1 MRLAIGKSRSFWR
14 WLAPCAVIVLAI
26 LGLLSPRTT
35 SAHVTLDRSN
45 PTPNSVLA
53 QSPGEIRLWF
63 SEPIEQRESTIRLF
77 DRTGAELPEI
87 QTRAGDTPESLVAP
101 LPKPLATG
109 TYSIVW
115 NALSAADGHPLQG
128 YFTFTVGAGA
138 DVAPVTVPL
147 DLDTG
152 GAPLWLQS
160 VARWLV
166 LLTLAVAVAVWP
178 VWLLVLWPALR
189 NEPALARAASM
200 HAGMIGFGAVVAGV
214 LANLL
219 MLGVQASFLQ
229 RGSLVSRMSETLT
242 ETRFGRLWVAR
253 VGLLLLLAM
262 ALRMVPW
269 LEPLRKRAL
278 TAVGLIVAA
287 LAPVPLSLNA
297 HAAGVNPGRT
307 PAIVFDLAHLLAAS
321 LWFGGLVLL
330 IGLLSRSA
338 PVGVDRRAVFG
349 RAIPRFSAM
358 ALVCWGVL
366 VVTGLYAT
374 WLHIGSR
381 DALLQTGYGQSL
393 LFKLIVVGIVLLIA
407 TANLLLITRK
417 LAETDTD
424 TNSRWVGWLGYAVVA
439 EVVLA
444 ALILLAVGR
453 MTSQQPGR
461 EVIAAE
467 RTGRT
472 THFVLDGRDAT
483 VRLFPGAAGPNHI
496 LVTIPGD
503 PLLPMG
509 TETLLRV
516 TYQDAPIG
524 EREVL
529 LGRTTQST
537 FETHGSEIGMIG
549 NWTVELVVR
558 KTGEFEWTDTQTIA
572 VDLVGSSAPREP
584 WRFDTGG
591 VIGLVLIGIALI
603 GFATAWRAGKGRLRM
618 ETGGLGAAAA
628 LLGLM
633 LMAQGRIQPTAGY
646 DPGLLNPVPATA
658 DVVARGGVLY
668 QEHCLS
674 CHGAGGFGDGPLS
687 AGMFPK
693 PADFSAPHTRAHPD
707 GQLFTWIQNGK
718 PGTDMPAF
726 GSTFTDE
733 QIWEVIDYIQVA
745 FQDEPLVEASPATGS

>member
-1 MRLAIGKSRSFWR
+1 M
-14 WLAPCAVIVLAI
+14 LAI
-26 LGLLSPRTT
+26 LGSLSPGTT
-35 SAHVTLDRSN
+35 SAHAALDRSN
-45 PTPNSVLA
+45 PTPSSVLA
-53 QSPGEIRLWF
+53 QSPEDIRLWF
-63 SEPIEQRESTIRLF
+63 SEPIEQGESTIRLF
-77 DRTGAELPEI
+77 DRNGAELPEI
-87 QTRAGDTPESLVAP
+87 ETRAGDSPESLIALLPQP
-101 LPKPLATG
+101 LDTG
-109 TYSIVW
+109 TYSVVW
-115 NALSAADGHPLQG
+115 STLSAADGHPLQG
-128 YFTFTVGAGA
+128 YFTFSVGAGA

-147 DLDTG
+147 DLDAG

-166 LLTLAVAVAVWP
+166 LLTLAVAIAVWP
-178 VWLLVLWPALR
+178 VWLLVLWPAVR
-189 NEPALARAASM
+189 DDPALARAASTR
-200 HAGMIGFGAVVAGV
+200 AGTIGFGAVVAG
-214 LANLL
+214 LFANLL

-229 RGSLVSRMSETLT
+229 RGSLVSRMVDTLT

-269 LEPLRKRAL
+269 LEPFRKRAL
-278 TAVGLIVAA
+278 TAVGLIVAV

-297 HAAGVNPGRT
+297 HASGVEPGRT

-330 IGLLSRSA
+330 TGVLLRSL
-338 PVGVDRRAVFG
+338 PVEFDRRAVLG
-349 RAIPRFSAM
+349 RAMPRFSAM
-358 ALVCWGVL
+358 ALVCWGLL
-366 VVTGLYAT
+366 VVTGLYAA

-381 DALLQTGYGQSL
+381 DALLETSYGQSL

-417 LAETDTD
+417 LAEPDTD
-424 TNSRWVGWLGYAVVA
+424 TSPRWAGRLGYAVVA
-439 EVVLA
+439 EAVLA

-472 THFVLDGRDAT
+472 THFVIDGRDAT
-483 VRLFPGAAGPNHI
+483 LRLFPGAAGPNHV

-503 PLLPMG
+503 PVPMG
-509 TETLLRV
+509 SEALLRV
-516 TYQDAPIG
+516 TYLDAPIG
-524 EREVL
+524 EREVT
-529 LGRTTQST
+529 LGRTTGST
-537 FETHGSEIGMIG
+537 FETHGSEIGMVG
-549 NWTVELVVR
+549 TWSVDLVVR
-558 KTGEFEWTDTQTIA
+558 KTGAFEWTDTQTIV
-572 VDLVGSSAPREP
+572 VDLTGSTAPKSP
-584 WRFDTGG
+584 WRFGTGG

-603 GFATAWRAGKGRLRM
+603 GFAAAWRAGKGRLRV
-618 ETGGLGAAAA
+618 EAGGLGAAAA

-633 LMAQGRIQPTAGY
+633 LMVQGRIQPAVGY

-658 DVVARGGVLY
+658 DVIARGGALF
-668 QEHCLS
+668 QENCLS
-674 CHGAGGFGDGPLS
+674 CHGAAGFGDGPLS

-707 GQLFTWIQNGK
+707 GQLFAWIQNGK

-726 GSTFTDE
+726 GSTLTDQ

-745 FQDEPLVEASPATGS
+745 FQDEPLVEGTPSPAP

>member
-1 MRLAIGKSRSFWR
+1 M
-14 WLAPCAVIVLAI
+14 LAI
-26 LGLLSPRTT
+26 LGSLSPGTT
-35 SAHVTLDRSN
+35 SAHAALDRSN
-45 PTPNSVLA
+45 PTPSSVLA
-53 QSPGEIRLWF
+53 QSPEDIRLWF
-63 SEPIEQRESTIRLF
+63 SEPIEQGESTIRLF
-77 DRTGAELPEI
+77 DRNGAELPEI
-87 QTRAGDTPESLVAP
+87 ETRAGDSPESLIALLPQP
-101 LPKPLATG
+101 LDTG
-109 TYSIVW
+109 TYSVVW
-115 NALSAADGHPLQG
+115 STLSAADGHPLQG
-128 YFTFTVGAGA
+128 YFTFSVGAGA

-147 DLDTG
+147 DLDAG

-166 LLTLAVAVAVWP
+166 LLTLAVAIAVWP
-178 VWLLVLWPALR
+178 VWLLVLWPAVR
-189 NEPALARAASM
+189 DDPALARAASTR
-200 HAGMIGFGAVVAGV
+200 AGTIGFGAVVAG
-214 LANLL
+214 LFANLL

-229 RGSLVSRMSETLT
+229 RGSLVSRMVDTLT

-269 LEPLRKRAL
+269 LEPFRKRAL
-278 TAVGLIVAA
+278 TAVGLIVAV

-297 HAAGVNPGRT
+297 HASGVEPGRT

-330 IGLLSRSA
+330 TGVLLRSL
-338 PVGVDRRAVFG
+338 PVEFDRRAVLG
-349 RAIPRFSAM
+349 RAMPRFSAM
-358 ALVCWGVL
+358 ALVCWGLL
-366 VVTGLYAT
+366 VVTGLYAA

-381 DALLQTGYGQSL
+381 DALLETSYGQSL

-417 LAETDTD
+417 LAEPDTD
-424 TNSRWVGWLGYAVVA
+424 TSPRWAGRLGYAVVA
-439 EVVLA
+439 EAVLA

-472 THFVLDGRDAT
+472 THFVIDGRDAT
-483 VRLFPGAAGPNHI
+483 LRLFPGAAGPNHV

-503 PLLPMG
+503 PLPMG
-509 TETLLRV
+509 TEALLRV

-529 LGRTTQST
+529 LGRTTNRT
-537 FETHGSEIGMIG
+537 FETHGSEVGMVG
-549 NWTVELVVR
+549 DWTVELVVR
-558 KTGEFEWTDTQTIA
+558 KTGEFEWTDTQTITA
-572 VDLVGSSAPREP
+572 DLAGSIAPRDP

-591 VIGLVLIGIALI
+591 VIGLVLIGVALI
-603 GFATAWRAGKGRLRM
+603 GFAAAWRAGKGRLRM

-633 LMAQGRIQPTAGY
+633 LMAQGRIQPALSY
-646 DPGLLNPVPATA
+646 DPRLLNPVPATA
-658 DVVARGGVLY
+658 DVVARGGVLF
-668 QEHCLS
+668 QENCLS

-707 GQLFTWIQNGK
+707 GQLFAWIQNGK

-726 GSTFTDE
+726 GSTLTDQ

-745 FQDEPLVEASPATGS
+745 FQDEPLVEGTPSPAP